1 VTDEHVG
8 SRRRRFDRHADA
20 DRDGGGHVDVDPRHL
35 SSRRPRRRSLDR
47 RLVVAIVARTRRW
60 CWSDVDPSGPFCGDG
75 SKDAGEDC
83 DDGNT
88 LDCDACPSDC
98 KNAPADCT
106 PIGTPPNTTR
116 APQKVTLHL
125 TNGEALTSALFC
137 LRYPAG
143 TVGLPGTGAVPQ
155 RISGFQGQTSL
166 NDFNNSA
173 KIALLGRTAL
183 TEVSLTVSFDQC
195 AGTTAPA
202 PTAFKCAVVSASNA
216 GATISRSSSSA
227 VRLHPRREGGDESL
241 EVGVRARRAGLVVVA
256 HPSRARGAGAGR
268 MSARDRA

>member
-1 VTDEHVG
+1 MPVVT
-8 SRRRRFDRHADA
+8 AT
-20 DRDGGGHVDVDPRHL
+20 P
-35 SSRRPRRRSLDR
+35 
-47 RLVVAIVARTRRW
+47 T
-60 CWSDVDPSGPFCGDG
+60 GPFCGDG
-75 SKDAGEDC
+75 NKDAGEDC

-125 TNGEALTSALFC
+125 TNGEPLTSALFC

-173 KIALLGRTAL
+173 QDRAPRSQRGHRAQSDRQLRSLQRRHGSS
-183 TEVSLTVSFDQC
+183 TE
-195 AGTTAPA
+195 
-202 PTAFKCAVVSASNA
+202 
-216 GATISRSSSSA
+216 
-227 VRLHPRREGGDESL
+227 RLQLCRRERLERGQQHPAGDRPVHCRCTL
-241 EVGVRARRAGLVVVA
+241 EG
-256 HPSRARGAGAGR
+256 RGR
-268 MSARDRA
+268 